1 MPNCV
6 RQALGKRQEK
16 APVSMRPARPYS
28 NRRRHMLHQAP
39 LPARSSA
46 LSALARKKKE
56 TQKKR
61 RKTRAVDRQRSLGRR
76 GEHDTPCHRAPSPI
90 VSLCSADEV
99 SRPLL
104 ACIIKPVITP
114 VRRAA
119 CITVFCT
126 SKVLDVNF
134 PLPASLQKCRMQHC
148 FCQCRPTWTCGEHG
162 SAITLCLVTSPATAY
177 LLSVVP

>member
-1 MPNCV
+1 
-6 RQALGKRQEK
+6 
-16 APVSMRPARPYS
+16 
-28 NRRRHMLHQAP
+28 MLHQAP

-126 SKVLDVNF
+126 SKVLDVVF